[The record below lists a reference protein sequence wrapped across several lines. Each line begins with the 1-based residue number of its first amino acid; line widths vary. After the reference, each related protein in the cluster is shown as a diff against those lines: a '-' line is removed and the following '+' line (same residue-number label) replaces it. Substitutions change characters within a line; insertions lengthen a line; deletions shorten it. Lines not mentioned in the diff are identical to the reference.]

1 MNNYKFKNKKGFTYI
16 ESVVF
21 LFIFSL
27 VVITFYQVFS
37 LGTRYIVNSKNRL
50 GAISVANEKMEID
63 RNLKYKD
70 VGTVGGFI
78 SGNIPQTENVI
89 ENNQKYKVQTE
100 VSYRD
105 DPFDGTLN
113 GSPNDTDWEDY
124 KIVKVIVSWDNGA
137 ADRGNVFIVS
147 QFSPPGLESVNAT
160 DGVLSINILLAEANG
175 GNNGVAGFNVHIEN
189 SDLGISED
197 RQTDS
202 AGNITII
209 GLKQSIQKYKLTVS
223 KTGYKTVT
231 TFPPYPITSFN
242 PTDVNAT
249 VIAGTINNESV
260 EVYKIANLKISAVDY
275 LDNPVSNVH
284 FKLVGGRVL
293 GTTNDQPPLNVYEF
307 NKVDTT
313 GADGTKEYKSVGL
326 GQYTL
331 GLDSSEAKYSIVGM
345 NQISPFNL
353 VAGITNNIKIKV
365 ADRLVTGYLVNVLR
379 KIDNSPLNSASVEL
393 KNTNLNYDRTVVADN
408 SGMAFFPTANDTKLL
423 AGTYDITIKA
433 EGYST
438 YTGTATVVNG
448 KLTSSSQTLTAK

>member
-1 MNNYKFKNKKGFTYI
+1 MNSYKFKNKKGFTYI

-27 VVITFYQVFS
+27 VVVTFYQVFS

-105 DPFDGTLN
+105 DPFDGTLD
-113 GSPNDTDWEDY
+113 GSPDDADWEDY
-124 KIVKVIVSWDNGA
+124 KIIGVTVSWDNGD
-137 ADRGNVFIVS
+137 ADRGDVFIAS
-147 QFSPPGLESVNAT
+147 QFSPPGLESVDAT

-197 RQTDS
+197 RQTDN

-223 KTGYKTVT
+223 KTGYETVN
-231 TFPPYPITSFN
+231 TFPPYPITSYN
-242 PTDVNAT
+242 PTDVDAT
-249 VIAGTINNESV
+249 VIAGTINNVSIV
-260 EVYKIANLKISAVDY
+260 VYRVADLKISAVDY
-275 LDNPVSNVH
+275 LGNSVSDVH
-284 FKLVGGRVL
+284 FKLVGGRIL
-293 GTTNDQPPLNVYEF
+293 GTTNDQPPLNVYKF
-307 NKVDTT
+307 NKVDVT

-331 GLDSSEAKYSIVGM
+331 GLDSSETKYSIVGM
-345 NQISPFNL
+345 NQISPFSL
-353 VAGITNNIKIKV
+353 LFGIINNIKIKV

-379 KIDNSPLNSASVEL
+379 KVDNSPLNSASVEL
-393 KNTNLNYDRTVVADN
+393 KNTSLNYDRTVATDN
-408 SGMAFFPTANDTKLL
+408 SGMAFFPTVNDTKLL
-423 AGTYDITIKA
+423 PGTYDITIKA
-433 EGYST
+433 EGYNT
-438 YTGTATVVNG
+438 YTGTVTAIDG
-448 KLTSSSQTLTAK
+448 KLISSSQTLTAK